1 MKTLFD
7 EHESALRNVDNIIK
21 RCNFKFPNFKYHLPK
36 FSNPTNKDDSQYFRD
51 LCKKGLNKYNSLHNL
66 DLPKYNQRL
75 DNEISVIQKMGFAS
89 YFLIVQE
96 FISWAKE
103 NNVPV
108 GPGRGSGAGSLVAF
122 VLGITNI
129 DPLKYNLLFERF
141 LNPERISMPDFD
153 IDFCMNK
160 RQKLLTI

>member
-1 MKTLFD
+1 MSLSIADKYNLPLVASNDVLFLSDSDYEANEVKVSIIKKTKLDDKVNQTDYSSSQYFKSEDEMKTLFD

-75 DNEISVIQKMGFAS
+75 DNEISVIQKMGFLQAT
-89 YFLIVQE
+89 F
-96 FISWAKE
+96 
-103 NNVPV
+103 
-108 GPGRGSGAGSLVAF
+108 
-122 VLGITNI
+122 
-129 DPLKYNLLFERF
+129 
-141 LNPERISMPDFD
+141 
-153 IDFCMNK
+153 
-160 RQKLLTI
+160 